1 MGHKKK
7 RKQRNARPGQG
18 QARPVA
24 QAQPSPPF
32 KTTEPRTARRRTI
45 VLGLAGA
52 VVLAGLAL
60 IYFLAVAP
68 ARNPLRL
75 PPRAS
80 MNVLLITLDTTRSD
94 HLGCYG
100 DAAAKTPA
108 LDALAAGGVRFKRVY
123 CPAPL
128 TLPSHT
134 SILTGLYPLKHGVRN
149 NSHILRDGIPTLA
162 GILKAQGYAT
172 AAFVSSFSVDSRF
185 GIGRG
190 FDVYDDTFQAKQSLK
205 GMNAQRRASET
216 FDRFSRWLD
225 KAPAGRF
232 FCWVHYYD
240 PHLPYDPPSPYKE
253 EFSDRPYD
261 GEIAYMD
268 QYVGALLDRLRAKGL
283 FENTLVVV
291 TGDHGEGLGDK
302 IELGH
307 GVFLYEETLRV
318 PLIIQNARVIGRPA
332 VVDET
337 VRLVDIAPTILDILG
352 LEKEAAGMQ
361 GQSLVPWLGGAAR
374 KDRDSVVE
382 TFFPRENFGWSELV
396 GLVSGAWKYIQAP
409 KPELYDLAQ
418 DPAEAKNL
426 VGAAS
431 GRDAT
436 MKAALEAEI
445 VRLGSG
451 APAAGTTATARP
463 QDAER
468 LRSLGYVNFAPAKP
482 GASAPDPKDEIG
494 LLKLIQ
500 QAQSLEFSGR
510 IAEAEAVY
518 TEVEQAVPD
527 APESYVDLALIQA
540 GQNRF
545 DKAIETLS
553 RGLVRI
559 PDSETLLVRLGITY
573 TVSGK
578 PREALETMAKVLA
591 LDPVNVDALT
601 VSGNILD
608 TGGRRDEARAYYER
622 ALGVEPE
629 NRFLRL
635 NYAANLASSGRM
647 REAVEVYKALIEDFP
662 EEAGL
667 YLFTG
672 ISYSFLGE
680 FGAAIQYL
688 ERAVAMQPSPLG
700 YFNLAVACEKSG
712 RLGDAIRYL
721 RLYLGDTRGE
731 KEDNVAQARAEL
743 ERLEKQ
749 ARRPRP

>member
-1 MGHKKK
+1 MGRKKK
-7 RKQRNARPGQG
+7 RKQRNARPAQGQPQTVP
-18 QARPVA
+18 QARPGGPIKA
-24 QAQPSPPF
+24 G
-32 KTTEPRTARRRTI
+32 EPRSAGRRTI

-60 IYFLAVAP
+60 VYFLALAP

-75 PPRAS
+75 PPKAS

-100 DAAAKTPA
+100 DARAKTPA
-108 LDALAAGGVRFKRVY
+108 LDALAAGGVRFSRVY

-149 NSHILRDGIPTLA
+149 NGHTLPDGIPTLA
-162 GILKAQGYAT
+162 EILKGQGYAT

-205 GMNAQRRASET
+205 GMNAQRRAAET

-268 QYVGALLDRLRAKGL
+268 HYVGAVLDRLRAKGL
-283 FENTLVVV
+283 LENTLVVAA
-291 TGDHGEGLGDK
+291 GDHGEGLGDK

-332 VVDET
+332 VIDET
-337 VRLVDIAPTILDILG
+337 VRLVDLAPTILEFLG
-352 LEKEAAGMQ
+352 LGKEAAGMQ
-361 GQSLVPWLGGAAR
+361 GQSLVPWLGGAGR

-396 GLVSGAWKYIQAP
+396 GLVAGPWKYIQAP
-409 KPELYDLAQ
+409 KPELYELAR
-418 DPAEAKNL
+418 DPTEARNL
-426 VGAAS
+426 VGAAG

-436 MKAALEAEI
+436 MKSALEAEI
-445 VRLGSG
+445 VRLSSG
-451 APAAGTTATARP
+451 APAAGPAGQTRA
-463 QDAER
+463 QDAEQ

-482 GASAPDPKDEIG
+482 GARAPDPKDEIG

-510 IAEAEAVY
+510 IVEAEGVY
-518 TEVEQAVPD
+518 AQVEQTLPD

-540 GQNRF
+540 GQSRF
-545 DKAIETLS
+545 DKAIETLG

-573 TVSGK
+573 TVAGK

-608 TGGRRDEARAYYER
+608 TGGRKDEARAYYER
-622 ALGVEPE
+622 ALAVEPE

-635 NYAANLASSGRM
+635 NYAANLATSGRM
-647 REAVEVYKALIEDFP
+647 REAIDVYKGLIEDFP
-662 EEAGL
+662 EEPGL
-667 YLFTG
+667 YLTAG

-680 FGAAIQYL
+680 FATAIQYL
-688 ERAVAMQPSPLG
+688 ERAVAMQPTPLG
-700 YFNLAVACEKSG
+700 YFNLAVACERSG
-712 RLGDAIRYL
+712 RIADAVKYL
-721 RLYLGDTRGE
+721 RLYLGDPRGE
-731 KEDNVAQARAEL
+731 AEANIAQARAEL